1 MSSTKSTARSL
12 NLRTPAPVCEIA
24 ARGPG
29 GPRGFGQTPARLGE
43 SHPLCQLAATSLDRF
58 TTRSYTDRGLMSRH
72 LLAVVSLLSLALL
85 TLACNGNGGPAASVS
100 PTGEESPTVQPSET
114 PTTATPS
121 PTVSPQT
128 TPSGTV
134 SPTPTASPT
143 SGPLTPTSGPLTP
156 TSGPISA
163 VAPADLTQYEGQ
175 TVNWEGLPV
184 RPQNRLSPLP
194 RPRNLRTHP
203 TPHRPRH
210 HLHDRH
216 HPRKARHHP
225 MQQPRARPDRVL
237 RDQIK
242 RMT

>member
-1 MSSTKSTARSL
+1 MYRDGPEGSPSDTVRSFDKQW
-12 NLRTPAPVCEIA
+12 RTGRSELES
-24 ARGPG
+24 RYGPG

-85 TLACNGNGGPAASVS
+85 TLACNGSGGPAASVS

-143 SGPLTPTSGPLTP
+143 SGSLTPAS
-156 TSGPISA
+156 SPISA

-175 TVNWEGLPV
+175 TVNWEDCQFDPRTALARCPGRGTYAPIPPLTGQDITCMIAIIQGKPV
-184 RPQNRLSPLP
+184 IILCSSQEPSQ
-194 RPRNLRTHP
+194 TEFY
-203 TPHRPRH
+203 TI
-210 HLHDRH
+210 
-216 HPRKARHHP
+216 
-225 MQQPRARPDRVL
+225 Q
-237 RDQIK
+237 
-242 RMT
+242 